1 MKNMTQN
8 KCCCLTD
15 KHPQTTTQRLL
26 VSVRGVKEKKL
37 SKDYYFHTS
46 SSNYYSLRFNLM

>member
-8 KCCCLTD
+8 KSCCSTD
-15 KHPQTTTQRLL
+15 KLPQTTTLRLL